1 MRIPT
6 IQLLSRSIIAMQR
19 QNAEL
24 EKTQL
29 QISTGLRILKPSDD
43 PTGSVK
49 VLNLNANIGVIDQY
63 SRNSA
68 VAQASLSQQE
78 SVLGSINDTLQRVRE
93 LTVQGMSP
101 ANHDSARL
109 DIALEIEERFKE
121 ILSLANT
128 RDANGEYLFSG
139 SLSDRMPFINQGGTV
154 TYQGDQVAR
163 ELQVG
168 DGTRI
173 ASRDPG
179 DATLMGFTGGDGV
192 VDVKAATG
200 NRGTLLVGQFSGD
213 KSFVRDTY
221 TIRFTPA
228 GNSTPGAMAYSVTD
242 SASPTPNVVA
252 TGTYR
257 NGEAISFGGVRMAL
271 SGTPADND
279 SVLVRPAQTES
290 VFAVVQGLAA
300 ALRMP
305 AVVNG
310 VRSPSQNLLAQGL
323 GNLDRALGAI
333 NDQRAAVGARLGSID
348 TLDSINADFRLQLD
362 TLKSQTQDLDYADA
376 LTRFNMQLSSL
387 QAAQQAF
394 VKTSEL
400 SLFNYL

>member
-1 MRIPT
+1 
-6 IQLLSRSIIAMQR
+6 MQR

-154 TYQGDQVAR
+154 AYQGDQVAR
-163 ELQVG
+163 ELQVA
-168 DGTRI
+168 I
-173 ASRDPG
+173 AKPEIADSLRKQGVDPEFLPG
-179 DATLMGFTGGDGV
+179 SEY
-192 VDVKAATG
+192 AA
-200 NRGTLLVGQFSGD
+200 
-213 KSFVRDTY
+213 
-221 TIRFTPA
+221 
-228 GNSTPGAMAYSVTD
+228 
-242 SASPTPNVVA
+242 
-252 TGTYR
+252 
-257 NGEAISFGGVRMAL
+257 
-271 SGTPADND
+271 
-279 SVLVRPAQTES
+279 
-290 VFAVVQGLAA
+290 
-300 ALRMP
+300 
-305 AVVNG
+305 
-310 VRSPSQNLLAQGL
+310 
-323 GNLDRALGAI
+323 RA
-333 NDQRAAVGARLGSID
+333 
-348 TLDSINADFRLQLD
+348 NADFRRWGEVIRERGI
-362 TLKSQTQDLDYADA
+362 K
-376 LTRFNMQLSSL
+376 M
-387 QAAQQAF
+387 
-394 VKTSEL
+394 E
-400 SLFNYL
+400 